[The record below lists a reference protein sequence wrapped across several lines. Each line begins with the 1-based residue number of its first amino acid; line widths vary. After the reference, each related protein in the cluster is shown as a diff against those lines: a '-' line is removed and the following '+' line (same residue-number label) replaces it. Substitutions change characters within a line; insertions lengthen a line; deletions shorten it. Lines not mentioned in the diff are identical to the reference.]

1 MKTDQLIPRAPRR
14 KKQPTADQMR
24 AALAAA
30 ADEIASLRA
39 ENERLRASWCLRVAG
54 FFRRLR

>member
-30 ADEIASLRA
+30 VNVGLGAVHHFIGAG
-39 ENERLRASWCLRVAG
+39 RLR
-54 FFRRLR
+54 